1 MQSSRREGRARL
13 NFKRFPSLLVPRTFS
28 IPRQIALSTTHSC
41 FALFLSRRPLFR
53 SGHFL
58 PVLLLIERLP
68 QTNYEPSKMILATI
82 CRVALPLSLMA
93 TRTEG
98 VAQTAG
104 CIGSTNELVVE
115 ESKVTDL
122 SVTREYVL
130 CEDTVYS
137 IGFQD
142 YYSSKVLQGGS
153 DMLQLRPNLHLKCGA
168 TGSKSNNCLV
178 TSGDVQMEGTTF
190 YGAPGDVLENVV
202 ITGVTFAD
210 AGKHMVWINKPGDIL
225 FHDCEFRVSSKYP
238 NLSSP
243 LHNIIH
249 SSRCSS
255 FTTGK
260 HGGIVT
266 SVS

>member
-1 MQSSRREGRARL
+1 
-13 NFKRFPSLLVPRTFS
+13 
-28 IPRQIALSTTHSC
+28 
-41 FALFLSRRPLFR
+41 
-53 SGHFL
+53 
-58 PVLLLIERLP
+58 
-68 QTNYEPSKMILATI
+68 MILPTMR
-82 CRVALPLSLMA
+82 RVALLLSLMA
-93 TRTEG
+93 TRTI
-98 VAQTAG
+98 AQTAG
-104 CIGSTNELVVE
+104 CIESTNELVVE

-202 ITGVTFAD
+202 ITGVTFAE
-210 AGKHMVWINKPGDIL
+210 ARKHMVWINKPGDIL
-225 FHDCEFRVSSKYP
+225 FQDCEFRVSSGCP
-238 NLSSP
+238 NLSSS
-243 LHNIIH
+243 LNNIIH

-255 FTTGK
+255 YSSRKTRRHCHQCFLTTSMQHPPPVGLL
-260 HGGIVT
+260 
-266 SVS
+266 